1 MYTCMSDPKIYQ
13 TWLFL
18 MDHWSPYARVLGSG
32 PRGPWFDLQRGRRLL
47 WPWASHKSTYPGV
60 MVRNWS
66 THYALKKQQQKT
78 LIIPTHE
85 NVKHGSLVVIY
96 IVQWPLV
103 LEVPV
108 RSPRVE
114 ENLVVRTRFSSCH
127 LQV

>member
-32 PRGPWFDLQRGRRLL
+32 PRGPRFDLQRGHRSL

-85 NVKHGSLVVIY
+85 NVKHGSSVVSAMASGARGPGSI
-96 IVQWPLV
+96 PTGGGKFGGPNTL
-103 LEVPV
+103 LFM
-108 RSPRVE
+108 SFAGM
-114 ENLVVRTRFSSCH
+114 T
-127 LQV
+127 